1 MDENVPF
8 FEDALRKAERRLSSA
23 LGEEC
28 RVRIV
33 LSMDDKLFETIE
45 GIEHEK
51 FRTELQY
58 SLEELR
64 ERNNLKGFVLF
75 TVACGDRPVAFL
87 FGYNDTVDQSSFYLD
102 TVATLIEGK
111 GIGSIL
117 VTTALIYCYD
127 VGYEK
132 VELYTEEEDDK
143 GRHLRQ
149 FYENLGFR
157 QVSYDPKNGL
167 SMLNDLNPFV
177 LKKVYDKFLKT
188 EESDL
193 DPRVLEGFKLDSL

>member
-1 MDENVPF
+1 MDEDVPF

-23 LGEEC
+23 LREEC
-28 RVRIV
+28 RVRIT
-33 LSMDDKLFETIE
+33 LKIDDELFESIE
-45 GIEHEK
+45 EIEHEK

-75 TVACGDRPVAFL
+75 TVVCGGRPIAYL
-87 FGYNDTVDQSSFYLD
+87 FGYNEPTDKSCFYLD
-102 TVATLIEGK
+102 TIATHIEGK

-117 VTTALIYCYD
+117 VALVLIYCYD
-127 VGYEK
+127 VGYGR
-132 VELYTEEEDDK
+132 VELCTEEEDEK
-143 GRHLRQ
+143 GRRLKQ

-157 QVSYDPKNGL
+157 QISYDPKNGL
-167 SMLNDLNPFV
+167 GMLNDLNSFV
-177 LKKVYDKFLKT
+177 LNKVYEKFLKT
-188 EESDL
+188 DERDL

>member
-1 MDENVPF
+1 MDEVVPF

-23 LGEEC
+23 MGEEC
-28 RVRIV
+28 MVRIT
-33 LSMDDKLFETIE
+33 LKIDDELFESIE
-45 GIEHEK
+45 GIDHEK

-64 ERNNLKGFVLF
+64 ERNNKRGFVLF
-75 TVACGDRPVAFL
+75 KVDCGGCPVAFL
-87 FGYNDTVDQSSFYLD
+87 FGYNDPVDQSSFYLD
-102 TVATLIEGK
+102 TVATVIEGK
-111 GIGSIL
+111 GIGSTL
-117 VTTALIYCYD
+117 VALALIYCYD
-127 VGYEK
+127 VGYGK

-143 GRHLRQ
+143 GRRLKQ

-157 QVSYDPKNGL
+157 HVSYDPKNGIG
-167 SMLNDLNPFV
+167 MLNELNPFV